1 MFSITIYVLFPS
13 HAFSKEKDT
22 KPALMKDLNLNLKYP
37 EVQSDFFSQVS
48 GAD

>member
-1 MFSITIYVLFPS
+1 MFSITIYLLFPS
-13 HAFSKEKDT
+13 RAFSKEKNT
-22 KPALMKDLNLNLKYP
+22 KPALMDLNLNLKYP